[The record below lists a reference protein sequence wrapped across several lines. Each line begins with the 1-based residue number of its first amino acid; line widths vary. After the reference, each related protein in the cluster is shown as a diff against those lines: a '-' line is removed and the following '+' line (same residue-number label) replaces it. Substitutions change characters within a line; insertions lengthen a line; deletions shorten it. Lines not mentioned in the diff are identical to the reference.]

1 MIVQDFSKSVEIQS
15 ILNKLTTFKYENE
28 QIQTI
33 WSKIFSKNI
42 CELRITTPIDN
53 EKLAALIVNS
63 LNIDSIDENRKLSK
77 LRDLEL
83 SLQSAG
89 DIKSILEALS
99 NNYMIKTLRLTNT
112 SKENVDEYTENLA
125 KKFKRSRV
133 GTEVIISSSNKSF
146 RSSKINSIEVFYPDA
161 F

>member
-1 MIVQDFSKSVEIQS
+1 M
-15 ILNKLTTFKYENE
+15 
-28 QIQTI
+28 
-33 WSKIFSKNI
+33 
-42 CELRITTPIDN
+42 
-53 EKLAALIVNS
+53 IVNS

-99 NNYMIKTLRLTNT
+99 NNYMIKTVRLINT
-112 SKENVDEYTENLA
+112 SKEVVDKDTENLA
-125 KKFKRSRV
+125 IGFKRSRV
-133 GTEVIISSSNKSF
+133 GTEIRISSNNKKF
-146 RSSKINSIEVFYPDA
+146 NASKTSSIEVFYPDA

>member
-1 MIVQDFSKSVEIQS
+1 M
-15 ILNKLTTFKYENE
+15 
-28 QIQTI
+28 
-33 WSKIFSKNI
+33 
-42 CELRITTPIDN
+42 
-53 EKLAALIVNS
+53 LAKLIVNS

-99 NNYMIKTLRLTNT
+99 NNYMIKTVRLINI
-112 SKENVDEYTENLA
+112 SKGVVDKDTENLA
-125 KKFKRSRV
+125 MSFKKIRV
-133 GTEVIISSSNKSF
+133 GTEIRISSNNKKF
-146 RSSKINSIEVFYPDA
+146 NASKTSSIEVFYPDA